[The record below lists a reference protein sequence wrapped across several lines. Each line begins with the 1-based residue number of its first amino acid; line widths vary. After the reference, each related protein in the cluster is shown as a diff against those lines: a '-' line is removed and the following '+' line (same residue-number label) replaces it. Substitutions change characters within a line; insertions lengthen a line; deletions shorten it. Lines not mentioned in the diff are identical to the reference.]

1 MPEVTCCK
9 CTPLTEPDSCPLQV
23 KCVQCG
29 HESNTHQ
36 AFLDLSLDI
45 RREKSV
51 RNALQV
57 NYCNLS
63 GMLLPQFGAL
73 AQVWQPVWDMHGR
86 HVPCMSCRP
95 VRFASRISSENCTRT
110 GSAL

>member
-1 MPEVTCCK
+1 M
-9 CTPLTEPDSCPLQV
+9 
-23 KCVQCG
+23 QCG

-57 NYCNLS
+57 NACS
-63 GMLLPQFGAL
+63 
-73 AQVWQPVWDMHGR
+73 VWQAALSV
-86 HVPCMSCRP
+86 
-95 VRFASRISSENCTRT
+95 ASPGQILAAS
-110 GSAL
+110 L